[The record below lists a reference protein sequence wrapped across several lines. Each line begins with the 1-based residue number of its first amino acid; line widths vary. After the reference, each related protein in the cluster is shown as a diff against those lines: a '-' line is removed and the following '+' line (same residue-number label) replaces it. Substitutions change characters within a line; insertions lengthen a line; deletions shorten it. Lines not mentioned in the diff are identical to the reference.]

1 MRVLFLGKIWPEP
14 SSSAAGR
21 RTMEI
26 LLSMIDFGWEVHFAT
41 AAQHS
46 EYSLDLVGTG
56 IVTSSI
62 GLNDSSFD
70 DWVGEL
76 DPDIVIFDRFMTEE
90 QFGWRVE
97 KACPEALRIL
107 DTSDLHC
114 LRDGR
119 HRSLKTGEP
128 LDLFNEAALREIAS
142 IYRCDLTIMISEYE
156 ISVLRE
162 SFAIAEDLLTYC
174 PFFADRSAADV
185 PSFDERRDFMMIG
198 SFMHEPNWDA
208 VRWCCSEIWPHI
220 RRALP
225 DAELHVYG
233 SYATDKVYQLNNP
246 KAGILIK
253 GRTDNVAET
262 MTHYRV
268 NLAPLRFGAGLKGK
282 LMDAFAAGLPSVV
295 TPLAKEGMN
304 GTIDWGCDSS
314 GDPREFAEIAATVYQ
329 DPVVSDRVRDQGSLI
344 AATRFDR
351 NNWLPLLR
359 GAIEGA
365 VAGKSERRHRNFIG
379 QMLRHH
385 HHRSTEFMSRWIEAK
400 NKRT

>member
-56 IVTSSI
+56 IVTSPI

-70 DWVGEL
+70 DWVEEL

-246 KAGILIK
+246 EAGILIK
-253 GRTDNVAET
+253 GRADDVAET